1 MKHLYV
7 FYFFATLL
15 VGVISLGIATFV
27 YLKTRDKPIRYY
39 LYFYVPFTLVV
50 VFYTAIAYIEANIP
64 TTYPFVLEILNY
76 FAAISLL
83 SLIYVV
89 PVSVHYLSSIPHAA
103 RRNVIFGSIAAI
115 AYMGY
120 HVDEFFI
127 TEQKVRLFGEYL
139 LSGLFIAV
147 MIYCTIVDVR
157 SHKKI
162 QDPVKKGIERW
173 SSIIFGISLPGLM
186 YDMFLNDIFPFRFY
200 PLLYCGFSIF
210 FTLYFLKHYSHQP
223 HVPEKAVPEENFFKH
238 YNISPREQEIVTL
251 VLKGYSNKQIAES
264 LYISLN
270 TVKAHLR
277 NIYPKLEV
285 KSRYELITLIKETQ
299 QPAPS
304 SDSKE

>member
-15 VGVISLGIATFV
+15 VGVISLGIAAFV
-27 YLKTRDKPIRYY
+27 YLKTKDKPIRYY

-127 TEQKVRLFGEYL
+127 TEQKLRLFGEYL

-147 MIYCTIVDVR
+147 MIYCVIVDLR
-157 SHKKI
+157 SYKKTHDLI
-162 QDPVKKGIERW
+162 KKGIERW
-173 SSIIFGISLPGLM
+173 SSIIFGFSLPGLM
-186 YDMFLNDIFPFRFY
+186 CDMFLSDIFPFRFY

-210 FTLYFLKHYSHQP
+210 FTLYFLKYYSHQS
-223 HVPEKAVPEENFFKH
+223 HAPEQAMPEEDFFKH
-238 YNISPREQEIVTL
+238 YNISPREQEIITL
-251 VLKGYSNKQIAES
+251 VLKGYSNQKIAET

-285 KSRYELITLIKETQ
+285 KSRYELITLIKDTQ
-299 QPAPS
+299 SPSS